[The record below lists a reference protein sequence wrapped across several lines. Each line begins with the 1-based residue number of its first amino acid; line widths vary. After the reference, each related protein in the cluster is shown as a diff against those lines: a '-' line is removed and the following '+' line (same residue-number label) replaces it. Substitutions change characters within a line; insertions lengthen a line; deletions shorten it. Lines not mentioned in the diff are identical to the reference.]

1 MKQCGIYIIE
11 DKQTGSIY
19 IGQSIDIA
27 RRISQ
32 HKRELENN
40 IHSNTRLQNIFN
52 KRRDALGWYIL
63 LTCEPEQLTANEQQ
77 AIIANGLADG
87 EKIINIHWNV
97 VRTHLGKKR
106 PEQSIFTKAQ
116 WNDPEF
122 RQFHADRIKGK
133 NNPQYHPR
141 VLAKREAAKQQ
152 AQQKKFVSECETQIK
167 KNFITSL
174 MTQWQRE
181 WEANYIKPGMKCY
194 TRPSKKKQG
203 RPRTKERKM
212 RMSSEN
218 LQSMYEY
225 AGKLTKDFLKL
236 YADELRVTPM
246 KDFWTTERKEEFR
259 LFRGNKIE
267 EYKAQLLSKQQQL
280 VSC

>member
-11 DKQTGSIY
+11 DKQTGSVY
-19 IGQSIDIA
+19 IGQSIDID
-27 RRISQ
+27 RRIRQ
-32 HKRELENN
+32 HQRELEKK

-63 LTCEPEQLTANEQQ
+63 LICEPEQLTANEQQ
-77 AIIANGLADG
+77 AIIANGIADG

-141 VLAKREAAKQQ
+141 VLAKREAAQAAKQQ
-152 AQQKKFVSECETQIK
+152 AQQKKFVSECEQQIK
-167 KNFITSL
+167 KKFITLL
-174 MTQWQRE
+174 MTQWEKE
-181 WEANYIKPGMKCY
+181 WKANYIKPGKKNVN
-194 TRPSKKKQG
+194 RPTKKATG
-203 RPRTKERKM
+203 RPRTNMKKAGRYFV
-212 RMSSEN
+212 S
-218 LQSMYEY
+218 YE
-225 AGKLTKDFLKL
+225 DVLKWKKINR
-236 YADELRVTPM
+236 LR
-246 KDFWTTERKEEFR
+246 
-259 LFRGNKIE
+259 
-267 EYKAQLLSKQQQL
+267 LSKGSGDLKNQP
-280 VSC
+280 VRKP